1 MAKVIGVD
9 WASTG
14 LEPSRFSSAQ
24 DVNPMRMV
32 HAIAVYWMI
41 LFLLLMFYLFS
52 SCLEKS
58 CHVNFSPYLCLLALR
73 LFSGLTATSTTAS
86 VDEGF
91 VIDVLIAEFAKSM
104 TAGFMLDDTT
114 GVEWITVCAQWT
126 EGDG

>member
-9 WASTG
+9 
-14 LEPSRFSSAQ
+14 
-24 DVNPMRMV
+24 
-32 HAIAVYWMI
+32 WMI

-86 VDEGF
+86 VDEGI

-114 GVEWITVCAQWT
+114 GVEWITVCTQWT